1 MDDGEFAWDDA
12 KAVSNLAKHGVSFE
26 AARAVFRDT
35 FAIEWADHAQDDP
48 EPRFVTV
55 GMVENRLLL
64 VAYTVRGIVVRIISA
79 RLAEAYERRRYHDEN
94 ET

>member
-1 MDDGEFAWDDA
+1 MDDGEFSWDDV
-12 KAVSNLAKHGVSFE
+12 KALANVSKHGVSFE

-35 FAIEWADHAQDDP
+35 FAIEWADASQDDP

-64 VAYTVRGIVVRIISA
+64 VAYTMRGQAIRIISA
-79 RLAEAYERRRYHDEN
+79 RLAEAFERRRYHDEN
-94 ET
+94 QA

>member
-1 MDDGEFAWDDA
+1 MNDGVFAWDDA
-12 KAVSNLAKHGVSFE
+12 KALANLAKHGVNFE

-35 FAIEWADHAQDDP
+35 FAIEWADDAQDDP

-64 VAYTVRGIVVRIISA
+64 VAYTLRGDVVRIISA

-94 ET
+94 QA